1 MNEKNFALAENLISA
16 TYVSQGQEAIR
27 RRENQVTNLL
37 SHKKIPEEGWDDQSI
52 EYEFEGILKIRL
64 FLNDLS
70 LMDSNNFLDNSGVGE
85 REGRIESNLVF
96 SMGAIWSNL

>member
-1 MNEKNFALAENLISA
+1 MNDKNFALAENLIPA

-27 RRENQVTNLL
+27 RRKNQVTNLL

-52 EYEFEGILKIRL
+52 EYESDRILMNRL

-85 REGRIESNLVF
+85 REGRIESNK
-96 SMGAIWSNL
+96 